1 VILCT
6 GYNEMISE
14 DKAISM
20 GIRKFILKPV
30 DKDELAAAIRSALDS
45 RSPL

>member
-1 VILCT
+1 
-6 GYNEMISE
+6 
-14 DKAISM
+14 M

-45 RSPL
+45 RPPL